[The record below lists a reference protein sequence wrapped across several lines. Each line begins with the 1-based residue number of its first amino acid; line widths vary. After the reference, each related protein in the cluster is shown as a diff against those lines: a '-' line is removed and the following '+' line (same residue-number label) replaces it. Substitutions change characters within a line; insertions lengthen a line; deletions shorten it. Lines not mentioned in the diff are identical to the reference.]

1 MSLAPAMGRQR
12 PPETIVCETPL
23 QVAHRKPA
31 QLALGTVRRVM
42 SVRRSTLLAPRTGS
56 QSMLLKSFHDQKY
69 RNVLDSTQGA
79 VQVDVACL
87 AGMNESGK
95 SAMLD
100 ASTA

>member
-1 MSLAPAMGRQR
+1 
-12 PPETIVCETPL
+12 
-23 QVAHRKPA
+23 
-31 QLALGTVRRVM
+31 
-42 SVRRSTLLAPRTGS
+42 
-56 QSMLLKSFHDQKY
+56 MLLKSFHDQKY

-79 VQVDVACL
+79 VQVDVTCL

>member
-1 MSLAPAMGRQR
+1 
-12 PPETIVCETPL
+12 
-23 QVAHRKPA
+23 
-31 QLALGTVRRVM
+31 
-42 SVRRSTLLAPRTGS
+42 
-56 QSMLLKSFHDQKY
+56 MLLKSFHDQKY

-79 VQVDVACL
+79 VQVNVACL